1 ERIRYYLNHHQSSFH
16 FPTKRDETFIM
27 RLHQLKTHYYTQL
40 IENQGLILRP
50 GVTRLIHLAREKE
63 LKLAIATTTA
73 MENVTALLQTSIGPS
88 ALDWFDC
95 IAAGDV
101 VRFKKP
107 APDIY
112 YYCLDQLRVEPAQCL
127 AFEDS
132 ENGVRAAV

>member
-1 ERIRYYLNHHQSSFH
+1 
-16 FPTKRDETFIM
+16 
-27 RLHQLKTHYYTQL
+27 KTHYYTQL
-40 IENQGLILRP
+40 LENQGLILRP

-73 MENVTALLQTSIGPS
+73 MENVTALLRTSIGPS

-112 YYCLDQLRVEPAQCL
+112 YYCLDQLRIEPAQCL

-132 ENGVRAAV
+132 ENGVRAAVRAGIKTVVTVSDYTRDEDFTGA